1 MHLLIDTDLLL
12 ADPSRHGLYGPT
24 QSALLAIL
32 QSWQT
37 ADAAPPASSVAPDW
51 LDLNPPVEQQWAQAS
66 GLAAPDGLLPWA
78 ARVARGEG
86 PISPALS
93 GPGSGLGLLT
103 PVHWQVGADRVTLI
117 GPEALDLDESDRAEL
132 HEVLSASLQPA
143 GWTLHR
149 GREHW
154 FVGADE
160 LTTLPTAS
168 LGRVI
173 GRAIDPWL
181 PNQPEARKL
190 RRLQL
195 EVQMA
200 LHEHPMNQR
209 REARRQMPVNSFWLS
224 GTGTLPEPTQIEPEG
239 LAIAAPGLS
248 GPDLPE
254 LLNNLL
260 DAAAQHHPARLTLCG
275 TAHTLTLTPPA
286 PPSWLSRQIGQLK
299 GWRSRPDPAAQRQMQ
314 QRWLERLSQL

>member
-1 MHLLIDTDLLL
+1 MHLLIDTDLIL
-12 ADPSRHGLYGPT
+12 ADPNDSVGLMT
-24 QSALLAIL
+24 IL
-32 QSWQT
+32 QRWQEAPTGGSPT
-37 ADAAPPASSVAPDW
+37 AGREW
-51 LDLNPPVEQQWAQAS
+51 LDLNTPLEQLWARCA
-66 GLAAPDGLLPWA
+66 GLKAEDGLLPWA
-78 ARVARGEG
+78 ARAAR
-86 PISPALS
+86 SDPALS
-93 GPGSGLGLLT
+93 ALPVPPGAGIGLLT

-132 HEVLSASLQPA
+132 HEVLAASLEPA

-149 GREHW
+149 GNPHW
-154 FVGADE
+154 LVVADE
-160 LTTLPTAS
+160 LVNLPTAS
-168 LGRVI
+168 LSRVI

-181 PNQPEARKL
+181 PNQPDARKL

-195 EVQMA
+195 EMQMA
-200 LHEHPMNQR
+200 LHEHPMNER
-209 REARRQMPVNSFWLS
+209 REARRLLPVNSFWLS

-254 LLNNLL
+254 LLQALL

-275 TAHTLTLTPPA
+275 AAHTLTLTPPA

-299 GWRSRPDPAAQRQMQ
+299 AWRSRPDPAAQRQMQ